1 MFTIEI
7 AEVKGILL
15 TQDYLLKNTQ
25 KTPVVNLLDSQVWN
39 YWHEKGS
46 YVAIFYYS
54 LSIEGLGRRRTA
66 SVGCLIFCLSF
77 HRGTFS

>member
-15 TQDYLLKNTQ
+15 TQDYLLKKKQ

-54 LSIEGLGRRRTA
+54 FSIEGLGRRRTA
-66 SVGCLIFCLSF
+66 FCGLFNFLSF
-77 HRGTFS
+77 FP